1 MRRVIFNQKG
11 GVGKSTITCNLAAIS
26 AFHGHRTLVVDLDPQ
41 SNSTQYLLGE
51 AADHIPSSI
60 SDFYNAVLAIRFER
74 QHANQYIHAT
84 PFSDLYILPATKQLA
99 HLEHDLTSHNKV
111 FKLRSLLDKLDH
123 FDAVFIDTPPAF
135 NFFTRSALVAADK
148 CLIPFDCDLFSRKA
162 IYNLIEGMQKI
173 KEDYNAALDIEGII
187 VNQFQPQAKLPLRLI
202 QELKSEKLPVLM
214 PFLTSSIR
222 IRESHDVAK
231 PLIFLETH
239 HKNTVEYME
248 LYESILKVSKQ
259 NTSTQSTPKL
269 KSKKETLEGVTEE

>member
-26 AFHGHRTLVVDLDPQ
+26 AFHGHKTLVIDLDPQ

-51 AADHIPSSI
+51 EADRLQSTIT
-60 SDFYNAVLAIRFER
+60 DFYDAVLTLSFER
-74 QHANQYIHAT
+74 QHANQYIHTT

-99 HLEHDLTSHNKV
+99 DLEHNLTAHKKV

-135 NFFTRSALVAADK
+135 NFFTRSALIAADK

-162 IYNLIEGMQKI
+162 IYNLMEGMLKI
-173 KEDYNAALDIEGII
+173 KQDYHAALDIEGII
-187 VNQFQPQAKLPLRLI
+187 VNQYQPQAKLPLRLI

-214 PFLTSSIR
+214 PFLTTSIR

-239 HKNTVEYME
+239 HKNTLEYME
-248 LYESILKVSKQ
+248 LYESILKISKQ
-259 NTSTQSTPKL
+259 PTPHESTGKL
-269 KSKKETLEGVTEE
+269 KSKKIRMESVVEE

>member
-26 AFHGHRTLVVDLDPQ
+26 AFHGHRTLVIDLDPQ

-51 AADHIPSSI
+51 EADQVQPTIT
-60 SDFYNAVLAIRFER
+60 DFYDSVLALRFER

-84 PFSDLYILPATKQLA
+84 PFPDLYILPATKQLA
-99 HLEHDLTSHNKV
+99 NLEHDLTSHNKI

-123 FDAVFIDTPPAF
+123 FDAIFIDTPPAF
-135 NFFTRSALVAADK
+135 NFFTRSALIAADK
-148 CLIPFDCDLFSRKA
+148 FLIPFDCDLFSRKA
-162 IYNLIEGMQKI
+162 IYNLMEGMQKI
-173 KEDYNAALDIEGII
+173 KQEYNAALDIEGII

-214 PFLTSSIR
+214 PFLTTSIR

-231 PLIFLETH
+231 PLIFLEAH
-239 HKNTVEYME
+239 HKNTLEYME
-248 LYESILKVSKQ
+248 LYENILKISKQ
-259 NTSTQSTPKL
+259 IKSVQPTSI
-269 KSKKETLEGVTEE
+269 SKAKNRTLESTVEE